1 MEEDFSC
8 QKDTQSQ
15 QPQEKP
21 FDERLADYREDW
33 TKIVIDLTHKMKEI
47 HTLENMMNE
56 VYIRRQECVEHIAKI
71 QTVLAIISNKYNKE
85 KVARFNNYK
94 MNSQLRYT
102 SDSAINTQ
110 VDVDLGDMVFNINI
124 LKSHLKAMDETLVT
138 INDIIYGI
146 HDRIQLYSI
155 INGLKF

>member
-1 MEEDFSC
+1 
-8 QKDTQSQ
+8 
-15 QPQEKP
+15 
-21 FDERLADYREDW
+21 
-33 TKIVIDLTHKMKEI
+33 
-47 HTLENMMNE
+47 
-56 VYIRRQECVEHIAKI
+56 
-71 QTVLAIISNKYNKE
+71 
-85 KVARFNNYK
+85 

-110 VDVDLGDMVFNINI
+110 VDVDLGDMVFNINV